1 MNENGTSDHVSLFSR
16 HFFFTF
22 ARCPLPFLRER
33 NLFHVCRVRK
43 ILLPFS
49 HRVEVNCRKRAQ
61 NYSLL
66 VIQGRL
72 QIHHDV
78 NSREANAAWFT
89 LFHVKREGASWRLPF
104 RVNAVLNLF
113 IIWYVQKWCFRNYVV
128 SNTIDRNNVYT
139 LHLVLSTIV
148 CRQSTS
154 YSINNPESWGFMS
167 STPFMTPYGR
177 VLCLYRCSLGCKAR
191 CKQEKFL
198 LDDSTPPPKDS
209 LNLSLHL
216 IQIVLWASL
225 TSICLC
231 SSLDRQSFYITTL
244 L

>member
-1 MNENGTSDHVSLFSR
+1 MNENGTSDHVSLFSC

-43 ILLPFS
+43 IFLPFS

-78 NSREANAAWFT
+78 KSREANAAWFT

-198 LDDSTPPPKDS
+198 LDDSTPPPKRFSKFVTAPHPNCIMGFFDIHMS
-209 LNLSLHL
+209 L
-216 IQIVLWASL
+216 Q
-225 TSICLC
+225 
-231 SSLDRQSFYITTL
+231 
-244 L
+244 